1 MTREEFLKK
10 YEENYDEKMYRFRS
24 SEETRRKQT
33 YTNNVLAKIVGK
45 IETADL
51 DMCYELEEEETKNL
65 FDYYFEDKIEEIKQ
79 KYDFLEIN
87 VVRNLVGLGFIGNRT
102 VGGEVEKVEWNVKEE
117 ETCKYD

>member
-1 MTREEFLKK
+1 MTKEEFLKK

-24 SEETRRKQT
+24 SEDTRREQT
-33 YTNNVLAKIVGK
+33 YTNNVLAKIIGK

-51 DMCYELEEEETKNL
+51 DMCYELKEEETKNL

-87 VVRNLVGLGFIGNRT
+87 VVRNLVGLGFIGNRA
-102 VGGEVEKVEWNVKEE
+102 VGGEVEKVEWRVKEKGE
-117 ETCKYD
+117 E